1 MPARVAIH
9 HGIIPTV
16 SIEVHTREI
25 VGFEVV
31 DAIGGDKSTGF
42 GVVIT
47 RLQIVEPGF
56 TVEIVATVA
65 NGVEVAD
72 EASLFHYIT
81 ISTLCQI

>member
-1 MPARVAIH
+1 MPTRITTHHRV
-9 HGIIPTV
+9 IPTV
-16 SIEVHTREI
+16 CIQIHTREI

-31 DAIGGDKSTGF
+31 DAIGGDKSAGF

-56 TVEIVATVA
+56 TVEIVTSVA
-65 NGVEVAD
+65 NGVQVAD
-72 EASLFHYIT
+72 EASLFHYTT